1 MNRVWQSILA
11 FSAVLPALAALAH
24 HSHGNYM
31 MTEYIRLDGTVTE
44 IHWINPHSWI
54 YMTVT
59 GEAGESKVWALEGAS
74 VTELR
79 NKGWSEDS
87 IRPGDRISVRCHQ
100 LRDRSN
106 GCLLGYLTPENGEE
120 KLFD

>member
-1 MNRVWQSILA
+1 MIRMWKFILA
-11 FSAVLPALAALAH
+11 VSTVLAPLAALSH

-54 YMTVT
+54 YIEVT
-59 GEAGESKVWALEGAS
+59 DEDSQSSVWALEGAS
-74 VTELR
+74 VNELR
-79 NKGWSEDS
+79 NKGWAEDS
-87 IRPGDRISVRCHQ
+87 IKPGDRISVRCHQ

-106 GCLLGYLTPENGEE
+106 GCLLGYVTSENGEE